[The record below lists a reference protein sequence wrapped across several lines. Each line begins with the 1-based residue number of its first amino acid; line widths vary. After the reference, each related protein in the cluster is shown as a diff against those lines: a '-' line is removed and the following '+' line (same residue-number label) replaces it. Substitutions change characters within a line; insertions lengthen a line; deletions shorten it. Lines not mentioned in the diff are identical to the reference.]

1 MAEILRTLEETLLAY
16 LKAKH
21 RGLGQ
26 AITRGQLVWAM
37 TTMGFDIGDRQ
48 VRKALENLRASHP
61 EGGYICSSS
70 ESAGYWWAETEQEI
84 QAANAEDYSRIQA
97 TSAKIQNRT
106 RLLQHL
112 EEERVMAGR
121 LFPDG
126 GPI

>member
-16 LKAKH
+16 LKAQH
-21 RGLGQ
+21 RGLDR

-37 TTMGFDIGDRQ
+37 KTMGFDVGDRQ

-106 RLLQHL
+106 RLLKHL
-112 EEERVMAGR
+112 EEAQLQTRMPLEF
-121 LFPDG
+121 L
-126 GPI
+126 

>member
-16 LKAKH
+16 LKAQH

-37 TTMGFDIGDRQ
+37 KTMGFDIGDRQ

-61 EGGYICSSS
+61 EGGWICSSS
-70 ESAGYWWAETEQEI
+70 ESAGYWWSETEEEI
-84 QAANAEDYSRIQA
+84 RAANAEDYSRIQA

-112 EEERVMAGR
+112 EEERVMTGR
-121 LFPDG
+121 LFS
-126 GPI
+126 

>member
-16 LKAKH
+16 LKAQH
-21 RGLGQ
+21 RGIGQ

-37 TTMGFDIGDRQ
+37 KTMGFDIGDRQ

-61 EGGYICSSS
+61 EGGWIVSSS
-70 ESAGYWWAETEQEI
+70 ESSGYWWAESEQEI

-112 EEERVMAGR
+112 EEERVMEGR
-121 LFPDG
+121 LL
-126 GPI
+126 

>member
-1 MAEILRTLEETLLAY
+1 MAEILRTLEETLLDY

-37 TTMGFDIGDRQ
+37 KTMGFDIGDRQ
-48 VRKALENLRASHP
+48 VRKALENLRGTHP
-61 EGGYICSSS
+61 EGAWIMSSS
-70 ESAGYWWAETEQEI
+70 ESSGYWIAETEQEI

-106 RLLQHL
+106 RLLHEL
-112 EEERVMAGR
+112 EQARVMEGK
-121 LFPDG
+121 LF
-126 GPI
+126 